1 MPRPDTRAAL
11 FCLTLAAC
19 AGGRAPE
26 TNATADRALRLLAFN
41 DVYRAEGFP
50 ESHVGGFARL
60 RTLRLSL
67 EAESPDLLLLG
78 AGDFWYPS
86 LLSRTYDGAQ
96 VVEALNALD
105 GDEPA
110 YDPMLLTTF
119 GNHELDKTG
128 CSGAKVVQDRLT
140 QSQFDWV
147 ISNLQFQ
154 GCDTTPVPTSPR
166 LLPWVIREVGGVKV
180 GVFGLLLP
188 LDGPRPYVA
197 EVSDPVETARATV
210 AMLRA
215 EGAEVVVGLTHQA
228 MANDVA
234 LLKTL
239 GAEGPDLI
247 VGGHEHNAQR
257 AEVGG
262 RLVVKADADLRT
274 AAVWTVRVGADG
286 VVNAEAELRAL
297 DNNVA
302 EDPVVAKIV
311 NDRLAEHDASFCAGI
326 SLPPGCLAEPLGH
339 HQAPLIGEEL
349 SVRRFETSLG
359 DWAADVMLAAAP
371 GADVALVNSGG
382 LRMNEDLPAG
392 ANFTRQHLETL
403 LPWPTPLTVLELDAK
418 TLEAALDHGVTDWTG
433 NGHWLQVAGL
443 GFTHD
448 VSNTDAR
455 ALRLI
460 TATGGAPLP
469 TDRPL
474 RVVTLDY
481 MAQGNDGFVMLKDAP
496 RAKDQPQADLKV
508 LLQANLAAAQ
518 EDGVPAP
525 KAGRI
530 CNTQTQTGCP

>member
-1 MPRPDTRAAL
+1 MTRPSQSAAL
-11 FCLTLAAC
+11 LTLGLAAC
-19 AGGRAPE
+19 VVPRPPE
-26 TNATADRALRLLAFN
+26 PNVTPERALRLLAFN

-50 ESHVGGFARL
+50 ESDVGGFARL

-67 EAESPDLLLLG
+67 EAESPDLMLLG

-110 YDPMLLTTF
+110 YDPMLLTTL

-147 ISNLQFQ
+147 ISNLTLQ
-154 GCDTTPVPTSPR
+154 GCDSTPTPTSPR
-166 LLPWVIREVGGVKV
+166 LLPWTIREVGGVKV

-197 EVSDPVETARATV
+197 ELRDPVETARATV
-210 AMLRA
+210 ALLRA
-215 EGAEVVVGLTHQA
+215 EGAEVIVGLTHQA
-228 MANDVA
+228 MADDVA
-234 LLKTL
+234 LLRTL
-239 GAEGPDLI
+239 GADGPDLI

-257 AEVGG
+257 DEVDG

-286 VVNAEAELRAL
+286 AVTAEAELRAL
-297 DNNVA
+297 DASVA
-302 EDPVVAKIV
+302 EDPVVAKLV

-326 SLPPGCLAEPLGH
+326 SLPPGCLAEPLGR
-339 HQAPLIGEEL
+339 HQGPLIGEEL

-359 DWAADVMLAAAP
+359 DWAADVMLAAVP

-392 ANFTRQHLETL
+392 ASFTRQHLETL
-403 LPWPTPLTVLELDAK
+403 LPWAAPLTVLELDAA

-448 VSNTDAR
+448 VAATDAR

-460 TATGGAPLP
+460 TPKGDAPLP

-496 RAKDQPQADLKV
+496 RAKDQPNADLKV
-508 LLQANLAAAQ
+508 LLQLNLAAAP
-518 EDGVPAP
+518 DGVPPP